1 MVKRN
6 AEVVD
11 VVNTPCEVEVAG
23 LQVRTTAEAPLLTA
37 GVTSPV
43 NSQDTTQ
50 EKPSPGVSKCNHPR
64 CLTCPF
70 LKEGQ
75 AHYTFTSTKE
85 KQRIH
90 DPLNCK
96 SKNLI
101 YLIECKKC
109 RKQYIGETKR
119 HLHQRFGEHRRSILN
134 FGTTSVSEHF
144 KQADHS
150 INDVRLIPLEVISSN
165 LDSVRK
171 VREARLIERAM
182 TLEPHGINRRDEL
195 NKLHLSF

>member
-1 MVKRN
+1 MAKRN

-11 VVNTPCEVEVAG
+11 VVNTPRVVEVAG

-70 LKEGQ
+70 LKQGQ
-75 AHYTFTSTKE
+75 AFTSTKE
-85 KQRIH
+85 KLRTH
-90 DPLNCK
+90 NPSNNK

-109 RKQYIGETKR
+109 CKQYIGETKR
-119 HLHQRFGEHRRSILN
+119 HLHQRFGEHRRAILN
-134 FGTTSVSEHF
+134 FGPTSVSEHF
-144 KQADHS
+144 NSADHS
-150 INDVRLIPLEVISSN
+150 INDVRLIPLEVIRSN
-165 LDSVRK
+165 LDSDRK